1 MNKLACT
8 ILVSVISSLLTILIC
23 FQWIQIQTDTHQF
36 SHNSFG
42 LIHKTNYNQPIPRA
56 YSNTPTDFI
65 RASKIASPT
74 VVSITKVKNNSI
86 QKSEG
91 FPGYSNKTMTDR
103 TWNQTEPEVS
113 SGSGVIVSSDGYI
126 VTNYHVIEGSDE
138 IKVNLY
144 NKETHIAQIVGV
156 DRNTDI
162 ALIKINTNNLPAI
175 KYGDSDKVEVGEW
188 VLAVGNPF
196 NLTSTVTAGIISAKG
211 RNINILEEEYAIE
224 SFIQTDAVIN
234 SGNSGGALVNALGEL
249 VALNTA
255 IATPYQ
261 SGTYAG
267 YSFAIPVN
275 IVRKVV
281 DDLRTHGTVQRAYL
295 GVNIKNIDSDLA
307 KKMSLKS
314 MDGIYIEQV
323 IKGSAADDVGLQ
335 KGDIVIEVHGRKVNS
350 SSELD
355 ERLARYRPGDTI
367 SITYLR
373 NGVEEYAQVTLKGL
387 NHTTEVIKSPASR
400 SDIRDS
406 FGAEFEQ
413 LAVAELRRLGLKN
426 GIRVTRLFDG
436 LLKNNTDMKPD
447 FIILKFN
454 SKTIYNDKQMY
465 DAFDELK
472 VGDRIQIEGIYSGG
486 KRQTV
491 YVLTIR

>member
-1 MNKLACT
+1 MNKFART
-8 ILVSVISSLLTILIC
+8 IAVSVISSILTVFCC
-23 FQWIQIQTDTHQF
+23 FQWMQLQMPANLYETPPNWAKKVGFNQHHFNQT
-36 SHNSFG
+36 
-42 LIHKTNYNQPIPRA
+42 R
-56 YSNTPTDFI
+56 YSNYPSDFT

-74 VVSITKVKNNSI
+74 VVSITKVKNTFSQPMNN
-86 QKSEG
+86 
-91 FPGYSNKTMTDR
+91 FPGFSPDTRSDK
-103 TWNQTEPEVS
+103 TWNDSEIS

-126 VTNYHVIEGSDE
+126 VTNYHVIEGNDE
-138 IKVNLY
+138 ILVNLY
-144 NKETHIAQIVGV
+144 NKETYIAKVVGI
-156 DRNTDI
+156 DPNTDI
-162 ALIKINTNNLPAI
+162 ALIKIDATNLPAI
-175 KYGDSDKVEVGEW
+175 KYADSDKVEVGEW

-196 NLTSTVTAGIISAKG
+196 NLTSTVTAGIISAKA

-234 SGNSGGALVNALGEL
+234 SGNSGGALVNIRGEL

-281 DDLRTHGTVQRAYL
+281 VDLRKHGAVQRAYL
-295 GVNIKNIDSDLA
+295 GVNIKDIDSELA
-307 KKMSLKS
+307 KEIGLINMN
-314 MDGIYIEQV
+314 GVFIEQV
-323 IKGSAADDVGLQ
+323 IQGSAASDAGLRQ
-335 KGDIVIEVHGRKVNS
+335 GDIIIEVHGRKVNS
-350 SSELD
+350 SPELD
-355 ERLARYRPGDTI
+355 ERLARYRPGDPI

-373 NGVEEYAQVTLKGL
+373 NGVEQYVQVTLKSIDHQTGI
-387 NHTTEVIKSPASR
+387 IKKKQSR
-400 SDIRDS
+400 ADIRNS

-413 LAVAELRRLGLKN
+413 LAVAELKRMGLKN

-454 SKTIYNDKQMY
+454 SKEVYDDKQLY
-465 DAFDELK
+465 NELQK
-472 VGDRIQIEGIYSGG
+472 LEKGDRIQIEGIYSGS

-491 YVLTIR
+491 YVLSIR